1 MSFWRHAWT
10 LVGLRGIVA
19 RVRFAPAPRSG
30 TDRKSLAEELRQDLL
45 ERFVPVRQGPIA
57 PDYPWPE
64 LFAGAPET
72 AG

>member
-19 RVRFAPAPRSG
+19 RVRFAPAPSSG